1 MSDQLNLTLK
11 KRNIELVWYQDLDK
25 FIELHLGRPWNL
37 QQNGMFGQDTIHPF
51 EVYPDPE
58 ATGVVQEWLDSPPA
72 QCPGRLNQPGFAE
85 DVEIGTGTILCELC
99 NRGLLPEGNL
109 NVHVWW

>member
-11 KRNIELVWYQDLDK
+11 TRTIDLVWYQDLNE

-37 QQNGMFGQDTIHPF
+37 AQNGEFGQDTIHSF
-51 EVYPDPE
+51 EVYPDPLVT
-58 ATGVVQEWLDSPPA
+58 AKVQEWLDSPRC
-72 QCPGRLNQPGFAE
+72 QCPGRLHQAGFAE
-85 DVEIGTGTILCELC
+85 DVDIYTTEILGELC
-99 NRGLLPEGNL
+99 NRGLLPEGEL